1 MLVKLLLWIMTK
13 KPRPECTKARGRCIA
28 GFLVIMM
35 VVVTSLMGMQ
45 SSMQMGKWDRDSG
58 RSSKTSVPALAGHYY
73 ASFDIHR

>member
-1 MLVKLLLWIMTK
+1 MTK
-13 KPRPECTKARGRCIA
+13 KPRPGCTKARGRCIA

-58 RSSKTSVPALAGHYY
+58 RCSETSVPELAGHYY